1 MYSRLGELGEDAS
14 DKLEDVE
21 VVAVGVLGEGVVV
34 RCFSL
39 VARPPSYSGGRA
51 SGLKA
56 EFCNHAHVAN
66 ILRPYRP

>member
-1 MYSRLGELGEDAS
+1 MYPRLGDLGEDAS

-39 VARPPSYSGGRA
+39 
-51 SGLKA
+51 
-56 EFCNHAHVAN
+56 
-66 ILRPYRP
+66 